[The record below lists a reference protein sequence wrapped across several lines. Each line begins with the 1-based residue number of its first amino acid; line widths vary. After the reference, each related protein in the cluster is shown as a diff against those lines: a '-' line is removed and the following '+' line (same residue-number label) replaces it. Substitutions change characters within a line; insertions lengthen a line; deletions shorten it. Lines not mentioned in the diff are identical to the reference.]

1 MANYK
6 AGRWAV
12 VEVIKKF
19 KNMGKPVR
27 QYVPEGSVWG
37 ECRYDGTY
45 DVPDYVLINGVK
57 YLCPDV
63 EIYKDEEYNQ
73 IVIRV
78 EVKSFRDFPRD
89 LNIGKNEDLFHIK
102 EWQIKEYL
110 KLQKIEEIPCRIIFV
125 LGSDNQ
131 EQEFYWATLDNLI
144 NKIQHKIIK
153 YRGTNDDFA
162 QNYYFW
168 RAKDLRRDF

>member
-12 VEVIKKF
+12 VEVIRKF
-19 KNMGKPVR
+19 KEMGKSVR

-37 ECRYDGTY
+37 ECNYDGSW
-45 DVPDYVLINGVK
+45 DIPDYVWIDNKK

-63 EIYKDEEYNQ
+63 EIYKDKNFNE
-73 IVIRV
+73 IVVRV

-89 LNIGKNEDLFHIK
+89 IKIGKDEDLFHIK

-110 KLQKIEEIPCRIIFV
+110 KLQIQEEIPCRIIFV
-125 LGSDNQ
+125 LGNESNFK
-131 EQEFYWATLDNLI
+131 FYWATLDNLL
-144 NKIQHKIIK
+144 HKIPYKSVK
-153 YRGTNDDFA
+153 YMGTNDEYY

-168 RAKDLRRDF
+168 RAKDLRTNF